1 MNNLTTNQKKEILS
15 QLIINRVK
23 NNKCIIRFIGTDL
36 NSFNYA
42 EIVALML
49 VSNQNLSRP
58 IIKLLD
64 PNNPFSKKVRAIQYS

>member
-1 MNNLTTNQKKEILS
+1 MNHLTTNQKKEILA
-15 QLIINRVK
+15 QLIINRVR
-23 NNKCIIRFIGTDL
+23 NNKCIIRFIGSDL

-58 IIKLLD
+58 IIELLS
-64 PNNPFSKKVRAIQYS
+64 PNNPFSKEVRTIQYS